1 MTIQT
6 KMVNWVRIRF
16 ERYFSFLLEKWGWE
30 GRVFRYLGENLEI
43 LHREHDT
50 NRAIKIEAICSR
62 ATKFVALNDG
72 RCIQYCVHMWLK
84 ARAYNELKCGSTC
97 IHMLRVGGVDV
108 HTILYSK
115 KMLVSKEKCL
125 RICHAIATQM

>member
-1 MTIQT
+1 M
-6 KMVNWVRIRF
+6 
-16 ERYFSFLLEKWGWE
+16 SG
-30 GRVFRYLGENLEI
+30 FRYLGENLEI

-62 ATKFVALNDG
+62 ATKVVALNAL

-97 IHMLRVGGVDV
+97 IQYCVHMCGVDV
-108 HTILYSK
+108 HTILYSTGTISEQR
-115 KMLVSKEKCL
+115 KML
-125 RICHAIATQM
+125 TQL

>member
-1 MTIQT
+1 M
-6 KMVNWVRIRF
+6 
-16 ERYFSFLLEKWGWE
+16 
-30 GRVFRYLGENLEI
+30 GENLEI

-84 ARAYNELKCGSTC
+84 ARAYNELKCGSMC

-108 HTILYSK
+108 HTILYSTGTISEQR
-115 KMLVSKEKCL
+115 KML
-125 RICHAIATQM
+125 TQL